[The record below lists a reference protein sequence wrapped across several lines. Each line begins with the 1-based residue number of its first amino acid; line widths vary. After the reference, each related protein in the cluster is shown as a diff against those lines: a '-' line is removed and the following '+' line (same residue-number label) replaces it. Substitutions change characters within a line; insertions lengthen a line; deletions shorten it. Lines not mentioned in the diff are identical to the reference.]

1 MLEGKKTYG
10 FAGLSMVSTVIFIL
24 GWIDQPTLIAL
35 LGIFGPGAIIS
46 ERIAIKK
53 LGQPVGSSATEEYK
67 AGTK

>member
-53 LGQPVGSSATEEYK
+53 LEK
-67 AGTK
+67 